1 MRDEIVAI
9 DLETTGLDPTKDDI
23 IEIGAVRMKDG
34 KVIDEFSTFVN
45 PGSPIPAN
53 VSHITGIFPPDV
65 VGAPDIQTLLPKIS
79 TFIGDS
85 PIVAHNLSLDMGFLQ
100 QRYGILRG
108 NTRIDTYDLASVMV
122 PNAPRYNLHS
132 LSQEAGITLEN
143 AHRALEDARAAGLLY
158 WWLWQKVL
166 TLPHGTLQEII
177 SASRDLDWD
186 ASAVFTAA
194 LKESKT
200 STRDQQAASN
210 GNIFPSFNDDVQPLH
225 PHEHHQKVDVA
236 TATALVDEGGKL
248 AQTLPDYE
256 QRPQQI
262 EMTRAI
268 TEAFNDGHPLLVEAG
283 TGAGKS
289 IAYLIPSILWSTT
302 NDERVVISTYT
313 LNLQD
318 QLINKDLP
326 ILRAALKMN
335 FTVAVMK
342 GRSNYLCPR
351 RLATSRRRPP
361 TSVVELRT
369 LAKILVWLLES
380 KTGDRGEIN
389 LRGPVENTVW
399 QRLSAQDEGCTLN
412 RCETSMRGIC
422 PFYKARKAAETAHL
436 VIVNHALLIA
446 DAMTENR
453 VLPNYRYAIID
464 EAHQLEDATTSSLTF
479 HIDAQALSRRL
490 ADLGNAN
497 RGLLGELLQTVRGH
511 ASEKEQ
517 RKLDAFVGAISEAT
531 TLMDVHVQ
539 RFFENTYNFLLEAG
553 GGRSEYVTLIR
564 IDHAG
569 RSKNTFSRL
578 QSAWNTLDEFFEVI
592 SIAMYR
598 LTGVLGKMSQLNIP
612 GYDDLSSS
620 TETAARYLEEIRTQL
635 KRFAVEADTN
645 FVYWAGVG
653 AGSDNPTIH
662 AAPIHIGSMMEKYL
676 WNEKE
681 SVILT
686 SATLRSNENFD
697 FIQDRLHATSVKT
710 LEVGSPFN
718 YRESTLIYVPNDIP
732 EPNDRQGYQ
741 KALERGIID
750 LATALDGRVLVLFTS
765 YTQLRQTSQAITPRL
780 ALGNIAVYDQ
790 SEGSNRQTLLD
801 GFKSNQKAVLMGTKS
816 FWEGIDIPGDS
827 LSALII
833 TRLPFAVP
841 TDPIFAA
848 RSDSYSDSFNDYAL
862 PDAILRF
869 RQGFRRLI
877 RTRTDRG
884 VVTIFDS
891 RIINKRYGASFLEAL
906 PDCTTRSGTLDM
918 LASAAKNWIDQPKS

>member
-1 MRDEIVAI
+1 
-9 DLETTGLDPTKDDI
+9 
-23 IEIGAVRMKDG
+23 
-34 KVIDEFSTFVN
+34 
-45 PGSPIPAN
+45 
-53 VSHITGIFPPDV
+53 
-65 VGAPDIQTLLPKIS
+65 
-79 TFIGDS
+79 
-85 PIVAHNLSLDMGFLQ
+85 
-100 QRYGILRG
+100 
-108 NTRIDTYDLASVMV
+108 
-122 PNAPRYNLHS
+122 
-132 LSQEAGITLEN
+132 
-143 AHRALEDARAAGLLY
+143 
-158 WWLWQKVL
+158 
-166 TLPHGTLQEII
+166 
-177 SASRDLDWD
+177 
-186 ASAVFTAA
+186 
-194 LKESKT
+194 
-200 STRDQQAASN
+200 
-210 GNIFPSFNDDVQPLH
+210 
-225 PHEHHQKVDVA
+225 
-236 TATALVDEGGKL
+236 
-248 AQTLPDYE
+248 
-256 QRPQQI
+256 
-262 EMTRAI
+262 
-268 TEAFNDGHPLLVEAG
+268 
-283 TGAGKS
+283 
-289 IAYLIPSILWSTT
+289 
-302 NDERVVISTYT
+302 
-313 LNLQD
+313 
-318 QLINKDLP
+318 
-326 ILRAALKMN
+326 
-335 FTVAVMK
+335 
-342 GRSNYLCPR
+342 
-351 RLATSRRRPP
+351 
-361 TSVVELRT
+361 
-369 LAKILVWLLES
+369 
-380 KTGDRGEIN
+380 
-389 LRGPVENTVW
+389 
-399 QRLSAQDEGCTLN
+399 
-412 RCETSMRGIC
+412 
-422 PFYKARKAAETAHL
+422 
-436 VIVNHALLIA
+436 
-446 DAMTENR
+446 
-453 VLPNYRYAIID
+453 
-464 EAHQLEDATTSSLTF
+464 
-479 HIDAQALSRRL
+479 
-490 ADLGNAN
+490 
-497 RGLLGELLQTVRGH
+497 VRGY

-869 RQGFRRLI
+869 RQGFGRLI